1 MRGGYLHNMLL
12 IGSVQEECERRD
24 IKTATEGK
32 VSDGIRTGYI
42 DLVIEG
48 DGYQIAVE
56 AELTSK
62 RIDKDMWKAR
72 LARVDELW
80 LLVPNKRIEKSL
92 RRRLAR
98 LPRPSEELAIY
109 VLPLGGALKELSNR
123 FSLIFMPNQTQKTNK
138 ERDCS

>member
-12 IGSVQEECERRD
+12 IGSVQEECARRG
-24 IKTATEGK
+24 INTATEVK
-32 VSDGIRTGYI
+32 VSDGNRTGYI
-42 DLVIEG
+42 DLVMEI
-48 DGYQIAVE
+48 DGYRIAVE

-62 RIDKDMWKAR
+62 RIEKDLWKAR

-80 LLVPNKRIEKSL
+80 VLVPNKRVEKSL
-92 RRRLAR
+92 RRTLAR
-98 LPRPSEELAIY
+98 LPRPSEKLAIY

-123 FSLIFMPNQTQKTNK
+123 FPLIFIPNQTQKTNK